1 VTTGGVESLG
11 CRTIRRYY
19 LILGGLGVVTIPPR
33 PRPDP
38 ALGVTVGHG
47 NRAWA
52 GRGRRRTNRTLES
65 FILGFCCLDGGACP
79 CACGFYVDQ
88 PVTHRREEI
97 RLPSNAYCDLW
108 PSLCLVSGAER
119 LMWPFKSTSN
129 LGVVNHLGDLCRD
142 ILAGS

>member
-1 VTTGGVESLG
+1 MTTGGVESLG

-65 FILGFCCLDGGACP
+65 FILGFCCLDGGACT

-88 PVTHRREEI
+88 PVTSDPQKRGDSTALQCLLR
-97 RLPSNAYCDLW
+97 
-108 PSLCLVSGAER
+108 SLAVSLSSIWG
-119 LMWPFKSTSN
+119 
-129 LGVVNHLGDLCRD
+129 
-142 ILAGS
+142 